1 MAKGWKTTVHNIRR
15 WVFDNWPI
23 KLTALVL
30 AAILW
35 AAVAT
40 QEETT
45 HLVAVDL
52 EVLPPDG
59 RTLTGE
65 LPPVHAL
72 YTGTARELLKLY
84 VRPPSIRA
92 ALPDTITGSEYTLE
106 LSLGDLVTSDGAAV
120 RAQRIEPRTIT
131 IQLDDVVEQTVRVT
145 HQVTIRPDSGYQIFG
160 PVTVSPPRVTIRG
173 PKEQVERVEAVS
185 TVPLVL
191 ERVSAPVRRDVPI
204 DTSSLGTVQLSQ
216 TSVQI
221 SVDVGALSERVLMG
235 VPVVLRTDLPGQ
247 WISDPAAVL
256 VTVRGRTSRLASL
269 TRDSVQVYAVFAED
283 RPDSFVLLQL
293 TPPVGIAA
301 WATPD
306 SVLVR
311 REGSD

>member
-1 MAKGWKTTVHNIRR
+1 MSKGWKTTVHNVKR

-23 KLTALVL
+23 KLTALAL

-45 HLVAVDL
+45 HLVAVNL
-52 EVLPPDG
+52 EVLPPEG

-72 YTGTARELLKLY
+72 YAGTARELLKLY

-92 ALPDTITGSEYTLE
+92 SLPDTITGSEYTLE
-106 LSLGDLVTSDGAAV
+106 LSVADLVISNGAAI

-131 IQLDDVVEQTVRVT
+131 VQLDDVVEQVVRVT
-145 HQVTIRPDSGYQIFG
+145 HQVIVHPDSGYQMFG
-160 PVTVSPPRVTIRG
+160 PVTVSPAEITIRG

-191 ERVSAPVRRDVPI
+191 ERVSAPVRRDVAI
-204 DTSSLGTVQLSQ
+204 DTSPLGTVQLSV

-221 SVDVGALSERVLMG
+221 FADIGALSERVLMG

-247 WISDPAAVL
+247 WSSDPAAVL
-256 VTVRGRTSRLASL
+256 VTVRGRTSRLARL
-269 TRDSVQVYAVFAED
+269 TRDSVLVYAVFDED
-283 RPDSFVLLQL
+283 RSDSFVLLQL

-301 WATPD
+301 WAIPD